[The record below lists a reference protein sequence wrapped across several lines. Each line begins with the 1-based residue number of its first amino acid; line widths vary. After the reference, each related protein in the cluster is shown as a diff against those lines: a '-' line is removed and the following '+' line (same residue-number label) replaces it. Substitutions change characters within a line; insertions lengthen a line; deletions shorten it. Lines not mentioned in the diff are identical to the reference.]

1 MQIPTA
7 MSTNPIPVVVTPPST
22 VATEPAAGPAVSWP
36 KRLIALL
43 PLGGIAW
50 LTMVLA
56 DHPAVSR
63 YGLSAL
69 TLAMCAGMVAANTMP
84 RHWLA
89 PLGPGMQLARHH
101 LLRLGVALYGLRLT
115 FGAIAALGAAGIVV
129 PLTMLVTTLLLGTW
143 VGTKF
148 FGLSRS
154 EAILVSA
161 GSAVCGAAAA
171 IAVSSVVR
179 TDDRQTA
186 VAVAT
191 VVLFGTVGMLLYPW
205 LYELATQHWHLAI
218 TERAFGIFTGA
229 TLHEVAQ
236 VIASGKM
243 VSDATADAAVVA
255 KMVRVLAL
263 GPLLLIMA
271 LWPQGKRAEGQANA
285 TANARAGARDWRA
298 LLRAVPWFALGFVA
312 VMALNSASLVPQDW
326 KAPLIAL
333 DNWMLACAML
343 AIGLHTRIGDLLRAG
358 RKPLGLAAT
367 LFLFLMVGGA
377 LVCYAAI

>member
-1 MQIPTA
+1 
-7 MSTNPIPVVVTPPST
+7 MSSNPIASPVIAAPSGLT
-22 VATEPAAGPAVSWP
+22 LWRMRVLT
-36 KRLIALL
+36 LI
-43 PLGGIAW
+43 PLGAIAW
-50 LTMVLA
+50 LAMALA
-56 DHPAVSR
+56 DHPAISQ

-69 TLAMCAGMVAANTMP
+69 TLAMCAGMVAANTLP
-84 RHWLA
+84 KHWLV
-89 PLGPGMQLARHH
+89 PLAPGMQLARHH

-115 FGAIAALGAAGIVV
+115 FGAIAALGLAGVVV
-129 PLTMLVTTLLLGTW
+129 PLTMLVATLLFGTW
-143 VGTKF
+143 IGSAV
-148 FGLSRS
+148 FGLSRR

-243 VSDATADAAVVA
+243 ISDATADAAVVA

-271 LWPQGKRAEGQANA
+271 LWPRAQAAEDGQGAMK
-285 TANARAGARDWRA
+285 RDWRA
-298 LLRAVPWFALGFVA
+298 MLRAVPWFALGFVA
-312 VMALNSASLVPQDW
+312 IMAVNSASMVPPAW
-326 KAPLIAL
+326 KPGLIAL
-333 DNWMLACAML
+333 DNWLLACAML

-358 RKPLGLAAT
+358 RKPLGLAAV
-367 LFLFLMVGGA
+367 LFVFLMVGGA
-377 LVCYAAI
+377 LLCAALI

>member
-1 MQIPTA
+1 MPT
-7 MSTNPIPVVVTPPST
+7 TPASSPASSSLTATAPS
-22 VATEPAAGPAVSWP
+22 G
-36 KRLIALL
+36 LALWRVRAL
-43 PLGGIAW
+43 TLAPLGAIAW
-50 LTMVLA
+50 LALVLA
-56 DHPAVSR
+56 DHPAISQ

-84 RHWLA
+84 KHWLT
-89 PLGPGMQLARHH
+89 PLAPGMQFARHH

-115 FGAIAALGAAGIVV
+115 FGAIAALGLGGVVV
-129 PLTMLVTTLLLGTW
+129 PLAMLVATLLFGMW
-143 VGTKF
+143 VGTSF
-148 FGLSRS
+148 FGLSRR

-205 LYELATQHWHLAI
+205 LYELATQQLHLSV

-271 LWPQGKRAEGQANA
+271 LWPRTSWSDASGGTRN
-285 TANARAGARDWRA
+285 WRG
-298 LLRAVPWFALGFVA
+298 LMKSVPWFAIGFVA
-312 VMALNSASLVPQDW
+312 VMALNSASMVPALL
-326 KAPLIAL
+326 KPGLIAL
-333 DNWMLACAML
+333 DNWLLACAML

-358 RKPLGLAAT
+358 RKPLALAGV
-367 LFLFLMVGGA
+367 LFVFLMGVGA
-377 LVCYAAI
+377 LLCALLT

>member
-1 MQIPTA
+1 MSSTPASSSVSAVIPSSA
-7 MSTNPIPVVVTPPST
+7 L
-22 VATEPAAGPAVSWP
+22 ALWR
-36 KRLIALL
+36 KRILTLI
-43 PLGGIAW
+43 PLGAIAW
-50 LTMVLA
+50 LAQVLA
-56 DHPAVSR
+56 DHPAVSQ

-84 RHWLA
+84 KHWLT
-89 PLGPGMQLARHH
+89 PLAPGMQVARHH

-115 FGAIAALGAAGIVV
+115 FGAIAALGIGGVAV
-129 PLTMLVTTLLLGTW
+129 PLIMLVATLLFGTW
-143 VGTKF
+143 VGSSF
-148 FGLSRS
+148 FGLSRR

-191 VVLFGTVGMLLYPW
+191 VVLFGTLGMLLYPW
-205 LYELATQHWHLAI
+205 IYELATQHWHFAI
-218 TERAFGIFTGA
+218 GERAFGIFTGA

-243 VSDATADAAVVA
+243 ISDTTADAAVVA

-271 LWPQGKRAEGQANA
+271 LWPRTSWSQE
-285 TANARAGARDWRA
+285 AGGTRNLRG
-298 LLRAVPWFALGFVA
+298 LLRSVPWFAVGFVA
-312 VMALNSASLVPQDW
+312 VMALNSAALVPVEW
-326 KAPLIAL
+326 KSALTAL

-343 AIGLHTRIGDLLRAG
+343 AIGLHTRLGELLRAG
-358 RKPLGLAAT
+358 RKPLALAAT
-367 LFLFLMVGGA
+367 LFIFLMVLGA
-377 LVCYAAI
+377 ALCALMV

>member
-1 MQIPTA
+1 MYVDTLHGIRREPVAA
-7 MSTNPIPVVVTPPST
+7 MSSTPATPAISST
-22 VATEPAAGPAVSWP
+22 PQSALALWRM
-36 KRLIALL
+36 RLITLF
-43 PLGGIAW
+43 PLGAIAW
-50 LTMVLA
+50 ISMVLA
-56 DHPAVSR
+56 DHPAIAH

-69 TLAMCAGMVAANTMP
+69 TLSMGAGMVAANTMP
-84 RHWLA
+84 KHWLA
-89 PLGPGMQLARHH
+89 PLAPGMQFARHH

-115 FGAIAALGAAGIVV
+115 FGAIAALGVGGVVV
-129 PLTMLVTTLLLGTW
+129 PLTMLVATLLFGTW
-143 VGTKF
+143 VGSSI
-148 FGLSRS
+148 FGLSRR

-205 LYELATQHWHLAI
+205 LYELATLHWHLAI
-218 TERAFGIFTGA
+218 SERSFGIFAGA

-243 VSDATADAAVVA
+243 VSDGAADAAVVA

-263 GPLLLIMA
+263 GPLLLVMA
-271 LWPQGKRAEGQANA
+271 LWPRTSWSQESGGSRNLRG
-285 TANARAGARDWRA
+285 
-298 LLRAVPWFALGFVA
+298 LLRSVPWFALGFVA
-312 VMALNSASLVPQDW
+312 VMALNSAQMVPADW
-326 KAPLIAL
+326 KPVLIGF

-358 RKPLGLAAT
+358 RKPLALAGV
-367 LFLFLMVGGA
+367 LFLFLMVVGA
-377 LVCYAAI
+377 ALCALLV

>member
-1 MQIPTA
+1 MSSTPASSSVSAVIPSSALTLWRKRIL
-7 MSTNPIPVVVTPPST
+7 TLIPLG
-22 VATEPAAGPAVSWP
+22 A
-36 KRLIALL
+36 IALL
-43 PLGGIAW
+43 AQ
-50 LTMVLA
+50 VLA

-84 RHWLA
+84 KHWLT
-89 PLGPGMQLARHH
+89 PLAPGMQVARHH
-101 LLRLGVALYGLRLT
+101 LLRIGVALYGLRLT
-115 FGAIAALGAAGIVV
+115 FGAIAALGIGGVAV
-129 PLTMLVTTLLLGTW
+129 PLIMLVATLLLSS
-143 VGTKF
+143 F
-148 FGLSRS
+148 FGLSRR

-191 VVLFGTVGMLLYPW
+191 VVLFGTLGMLLYPW
-205 LYELATQHWHLAI
+205 IYELATQHWHFAI
-218 TERAFGIFTGA
+218 GERAFGIFIGA

-243 VSDATADAAVVA
+243 ISDTTADAAVVA

-271 LWPQGKRAEGQANA
+271 LWPRASWSQE
-285 TANARAGARDWRA
+285 AGGTRNLRG
-298 LLRAVPWFALGFVA
+298 LLRSVPWFAVGFVA
-312 VMALNSASLVPQDW
+312 VMALNSAALVPVEW
-326 KAPLIAL
+326 KSALTAL

-343 AIGLHTRIGDLLRAG
+343 AIGLHTRLGELLRAG
-358 RKPLGLAAT
+358 RKPLALAAT
-367 LFLFLMVGGA
+367 LFIFLMVLGA
-377 LVCYAAI
+377 ALCALMV

>member
-1 MQIPTA
+1 
-7 MSTNPIPVVVTPPST
+7 MSSNPISAPAAASTPST
-22 VATEPAAGPAVSWP
+22 PSTPSAPAVASWP
-36 KRLIALL
+36 TRLIALV
-43 PLGGIAW
+43 PLCGIAW
-50 LTMVLA
+50 LMMTLA

-115 FGAIAALGAAGIVV
+115 FGAIAALGAAGVVV
-129 PLTMLVTTLLLGTW
+129 PLTMLVATLLLGTW
-143 VGTKF
+143 VGSTF
-148 FGLSRS
+148 FGLSRR

-271 LWPQGKRAEGQANA
+271 LWPQGKAAEGDAE
-285 TANARAGARDWRA
+285 ARAKARDWRA

-326 KAPLIAL
+326 KTPLIAL

-358 RKPLGLAAT
+358 RKPLGLAAV
-367 LFLFLMVGGA
+367 LFVFLMVGGA
-377 LVCYAAI
+377 LLCYAVI

>member
-1 MQIPTA
+1 
-7 MSTNPIPVVVTPPST
+7 MSTTPANPIALTPTGFTLWRIRLVT
-22 VATEPAAGPAVSWP
+22 
-36 KRLIALL
+36 LL
-43 PLGGIAW
+43 PLGAIAG
-50 LTMVLA
+50 LALVLA
-56 DHPAVSR
+56 DHPAVSQ

-84 RHWLA
+84 KHWLT
-89 PLGPGMQLARHH
+89 PLAPGMQFARHH

-115 FGAIAALGAAGIVV
+115 FGAIAALGLGGVVV
-129 PLTMLVTTLLLGTW
+129 PLVMLVATLLFGTW
-143 VGTKF
+143 VGSSF
-148 FGLSRS
+148 FGLSRR

-179 TDDRQTA
+179 TDDKQTA

-205 LYELATQHWHLAI
+205 LYELATQHWHLTV

-271 LWPQGKRAEGQANA
+271 LWPRASGGE
-285 TANARAGARDWRA
+285 AGSGRRNWRA
-298 LLRAVPWFALGFVA
+298 LLKSVPWFALGFVA
-312 VMALNSASLVPQDW
+312 VMALNSAGMVPGEWKPSLV
-326 KAPLIAL
+326 AF
-333 DNWMLACAML
+333 DNWLLACAML

-358 RKPLGLAAT
+358 RKPLALAAV
-367 LFLFLMVGGA
+367 LFVFLMVVGA
-377 LVCYAAI
+377 LLCAWLV

>member
-1 MQIPTA
+1 
-7 MSTNPIPVVVTPPST
+7 MSSNPIASPVVT
-22 VATEPAAGPAVSWP
+22 AHAAPTGLALWRM
-36 KRLIALL
+36 RLLTLL

-50 LTMVLA
+50 LAMTLA
-56 DHPAVSR
+56 DHPVISQ

-69 TLAMCAGMVAANTMP
+69 TLAMCAGMVAANTLP
-84 RHWLA
+84 KHWLA
-89 PLGPGMQLARHH
+89 PLAPGMQVARHH

-115 FGAIAALGAAGIVV
+115 FGAIAALGMAGVVV
-129 PLTMLVTTLLLGTW
+129 PLTMLVATLLFGTW
-143 VGTKF
+143 VGSTF
-148 FGLSRS
+148 FGLSRR

-218 TERAFGIFTGA
+218 SERSFGIFTGA

-236 VIASGKM
+236 VIAAGKM
-243 VSDATADAAVVA
+243 ISDTTADAAVVA

-271 LWPQGKRAEGQANA
+271 LWPRGGITGDAHHAGKG
-285 TANARAGARDWRA
+285 GAPRDWRA
-298 LLRAVPWFALGFVA
+298 MLRAVPWFALGFVA
-312 VMALNSASLVPQDW
+312 VMAINSAALVPQAW
-326 KAPLIAL
+326 KPGLIAL

-358 RKPLGLAAT
+358 RKPLGLAAV
-367 LFLFLMVGGA
+367 LFVFLMVGGA
-377 LVCYAAI
+377 LLCAAVI